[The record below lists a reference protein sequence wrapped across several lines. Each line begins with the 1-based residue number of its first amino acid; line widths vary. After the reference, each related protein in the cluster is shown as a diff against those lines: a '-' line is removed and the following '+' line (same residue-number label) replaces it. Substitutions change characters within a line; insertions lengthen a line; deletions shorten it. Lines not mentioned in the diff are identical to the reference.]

1 MTRELMTYSIKYQ
14 TYFTV
19 GHKPQF
25 IKIKMFFFSFQI
37 YYILCKG
44 TVTITSNRD
53 TDLISL
59 EPNTFFWDYISQ

>member
-25 IKIKMFFFSFQI
+25 IKIKMFFLVFKFII
-37 YYILCKG
+37 YYVKG
-44 TVTITSNRD
+44 Q
-53 TDLISL
+53 SL
-59 EPNTFFWDYISQ
+59 